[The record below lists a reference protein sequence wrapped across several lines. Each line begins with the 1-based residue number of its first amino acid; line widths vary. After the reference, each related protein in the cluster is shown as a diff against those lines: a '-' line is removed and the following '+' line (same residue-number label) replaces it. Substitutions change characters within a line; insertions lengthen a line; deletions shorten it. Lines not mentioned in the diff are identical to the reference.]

1 MAKGPPP
8 PPPYPEVGDIL
19 NEKYQIIY
27 KIGAGS
33 FGAIFEVQNVED
45 GKLYAVKLER
55 CDIGTPQLLP
65 EYKLYQLVDGAAAFP
80 RVYDFWSEKNW
91 KGMIMDRLGMSL
103 GTNYRTCGK
112 ILSLKTTLM
121 VAIHMVCRLEYL
133 HQRSY
138 IHRDIKPDNFVFGV
152 GTNSNTLYMIDLG
165 LAKKYR
171 DLKTFEQIPYGE
183 DKGVT
188 GTARY
193 VSINVHLGVDQS
205 CRDDLESVGYVLISL
220 VAGHLPW
227 ENLEGAG
234 ERLEAISQSKMN
246 TPLDVLCEGLPNEF
260 FTFMEKVRGMRFDE
274 RPNYTYLRG
283 LFINL
288 MVKKNLAFDYQYD
301 WVLAREKRIRDI
313 LTGATDPRAVVIPV
327 SKYMTEGVTGK
338 QTNFMQP
345 LPFFTCVF
353 QAARFRALS
362 QANEL
367 LNAKTEENEEEVA
380 ANPLP
385 VTAGVFLLSP
395 KSVKLPVFPVELEFE
410 PVRPSFTPVVA
421 ETTPAA

>member
-1 MAKGPPP
+1 
-8 PPPYPEVGDIL
+8 
-19 NEKYQIIY
+19 
-27 KIGAGS
+27 
-33 FGAIFEVQNVED
+33 
-45 GKLYAVKLER
+45 
-55 CDIGTPQLLP
+55 
-65 EYKLYQLVDGAAAFP
+65 
-80 RVYDFWSEKNW
+80 
-91 KGMIMDRLGMSL
+91 MIMDRLGMSL
-103 GTNYRTCGK
+103 GTNYRLCGK
-112 ILSLKTTLM
+112 QLSLKTTLM
-121 VAIHMVCRLEYL
+121 VAIHMICRLEYL

-171 DLKTFEQIPYGE
+171 DIKTFEHIPYGE

-234 ERLEAISQSKMN
+234 QKLEAISACKMN

-260 FTFMEKVRGMRFDE
+260 FSFMEKVRGMRFDE
-274 RPNYTYLRG
+274 HPNYTQLRG
-283 LFINL
+283 MFINL
-288 MVKKNLAFDYQYD
+288 MVKKNFAFDYQYD

-313 LTGATDPRAVVIPV
+313 LTGVTEPTSVVIPV
-327 SKYMTEGVTGK
+327 SRYMTEGVSGNAV
-338 QTNFMQP
+338 NFMQP
-345 LPFFTCVF
+345 LPFFTSIF

-362 QANEL
+362 QQNERAL
-367 LNAKTEENEEEVA
+367 ASADETEEPPTKPAPPA
-380 ANPLP
+380 ARDL
-385 VTAGVFLLSP
+385 FLLSP
-395 KSVKLPVFPVELEFE
+395 KKIALPKFPVELEFE
-410 PVRPSFTPVVA
+410 SV
-421 ETTPAA
+421 TPAFVSNVTEPAAPAPA

>member
-1 MAKGPPP
+1 MSKAPPP
-8 PPPYPEVGDIL
+8 PPPYPEVGDVL

-65 EYKLYQLVDGAAAFP
+65 EYKLYQLVDGATAFP

-91 KGMIMDRLGMSL
+91 KGMIMDRLGLSL
-103 GTNYRTCGK
+103 GTNYRACGK

-171 DLKTFEQIPYGE
+171 DLKTFEHIPYGE

-220 VAGHLPW
+220 AAGHLPW

-234 ERLEAISQSKMN
+234 EKLEAISQCKMN

-288 MVKKNLAFDYQYD
+288 MVKKNFSFDYQYD
-301 WVLAREKRIRDI
+301 WVVSRRDRLDAALRGTQDPTKVI
-313 LTGATDPRAVVIPV
+313 IPTTQDELVGAERFKAGR
-327 SKYMTEGVTGK
+327 SAFSE
-338 QTNFMQP
+338 P
-345 LPFFTCVF
+345 LPFF
-353 QAARFRALS
+353 AI
-362 QANEL
+362 
-367 LNAKTEENEEEVA
+367 LNDVQMFVAMSKWKPRDAHEPEPEPEAEAKPPAIQFPKEQQM
-380 ANPLP
+380 
-385 VTAGVFLLSP
+385 FLLDP
-395 KSVKLPVFPVELEFE
+395 RYTKLDGAPP
-410 PVRPSFTPVVA
+410 PP
-421 ETTPAA
+421 